1 MMRLFDIVTA
11 CAGGAGA
18 AVVATAMLCAGV
30 ARAEEEKKDAQVA
43 AEVAEQA
50 KDGEGDGEGA
60 PAEAESVAAEEAVDP
75 EIFDLA
81 LEDFYDGRYP
91 EAAAGFF
98 GYIHYGEASAEN
110 YEWAQY
116 FLAECLRKLGFWH
129 ASVMYYYTVAKT
141 RSHPEILPD
150 ALRRL
155 EAISRRRPYAESRVL
170 EDLLYDSEFG
180 FLPTDLNDWVQY
192 VQGLYDYRND
202 FIDWAKRHFSTIS
215 KTSRY
220 ALEAM
225 YVEAVYALKN
235 GKDDQAVAMFDT
247 IVQSDIDN
255 PEIKNRANLSLARLL
270 FDLGRYKDALATYNK
285 VKQIDLTFE
294 QAELLLEKAW
304 SAYFMGDRRIA
315 MGYLHSLEAPSYGTY
330 FLPDAFVLR
339 GLIFKDLCHFIPAK
353 RVIRSFRF
361 RYQRALDQL
370 HRRVPM
376 AKIQSILDAA
386 TQEGRISERTAFLR
400 TLEVERRLIE
410 EFDSYWEDVDLDK
423 HLRRVYDLEIREQ
436 SRLWRIDFEKSSDAA
451 ALGLL
456 EVEEQVSLLDYEV
469 GLDIFKR
476 LKAEEARRAV
486 EQPIIIPYDS
496 ANVYYEFDEEY
507 WNDELH
513 SYKYFITT
521 RCFEGEAGS

>member
-1 MMRLFDIVTA
+1 MMRARNILGKRGPFAGLALVLTI
-11 CAGGAGA
+11 AGGGSA
-18 AVVATAMLCAGV
+18 
-30 ARAEEEKKDAQVA
+30 ARAEEEKGDAQVA

-50 KDGEGDGEGA
+50 KEEGGGGSA
-60 PAEAESVAAEEAVDP
+60 PAEAESAAADEAVDP
-75 EIFDLA
+75 EIFDMA
-81 LEDFYDGRYP
+81 VEDFYDGRYP
-91 EAAAGFF
+91 EAAAGFW
-98 GYIHYGEASAEN
+98 GYIHYGETSAEN

-116 FLAECLRKLGFWH
+116 FLAECLRKLGLWH
-129 ASVMYYYTVAKT
+129 GSVMYYYTVART
-141 RSHPEILPD
+141 RQRPEILPD
-150 ALRRL
+150 ALGRL
-155 EAISRRRPYAESRVL
+155 EAISRRRPYAEALIL

-180 FLPTDLNDWVQY
+180 FLPTQLNDWVQY
-192 VQGLYDYRND
+192 VQGLYDYRNG
-202 FIDWAKRHFSTIS
+202 FIDWAKLHFGNIS

-220 ALEAM
+220 ALDAM
-225 YVEAVYALKN
+225 YVEAVYALKH
-235 GKDDQAVAMFDT
+235 GKDDQAVAMFDS
-247 IVQSDIDN
+247 IVQSDVDN
-255 PEIKNRANLSLARLL
+255 PEVKNLSNLSLARLL
-270 FDLGRYKDALATYNK
+270 FDMGRYKDAWVTYNK
-285 VKQIDLTFE
+285 VVQIDLSFE

-304 SAYFMGDRRIA
+304 SAYFMGDRRTA
-315 MGYLHSLEAPSYGTY
+315 MGLLHALEAPSYDTY
-330 FLPDAFVLR
+330 FLPDAYVLR

-361 RYQRALDQL
+361 KYQRALDQL
-370 HRRVPM
+370 HRRLPM
-376 AKIQSILDAA
+376 AKIQPILDAA
-386 TQEGRISERTAFLR
+386 TQEGRIGRRTAFLR
-400 TLEVERRLIE
+400 TLEAERRLIE
-410 EFDSYWEDVDLDK
+410 EFDSYWEDVELDK

-436 SRLWRIDFEKSSDAA
+436 SRLWRIEFEKSSDAA

-456 EVEEQVSLLDYEV
+456 EIEEQVNLLDYEI